1 MWQQIRTDLH
11 RHRGMN
17 QLFAI
22 VLGILVAMMYAIAAL
37 IEAQPLL
44 NQIGKGS
51 QMTSIFPAALVVVL
65 VVMMLF
71 SVMFMVYLNGLLIA
85 RREREFQ
92 LYRRLG
98 MPQWRLNSSLIGETL
113 ISGGVGLIGG
123 LLGGIVISKLLAMVL
138 LRLVDS
144 SQSVGLLVSPVA
156 IAEVAGVVLV
166 LLLALGGLR
175 AISASGR
182 DVMIKAEASP
192 EKAVVQPI
200 TAKLVIGA
208 IGGIGLLGWATW
220 VLAAL
225 FFWTTQF
232 VQWFGGNAGLGL
244 LFVSW
249 GIAEVIGVYL
259 VYACTLPLIIAM
271 HLKQQPHLTAKH
283 YLWLVAM
290 YKRLRVN
297 TQSLWLTTWLTTVTL
312 VMLGSAA
319 MLYQFGQ
326 AVVVQDVAQSILTT
340 KAGMPTV
347 KKQIQVGDVA
357 HTWELPTKLAAGR
370 VQLRMRNHSDKQEN
384 SLYQVIALRDYQ
396 RIRRH
401 QRDLPK
407 VTLHSHQTVMITI
420 GQTYYQTKGIG
431 GWDNA
436 GRQLTLSRTGEQLTL
451 KTITNVFPLG
461 GAGYFDRALVVSNH
475 VYDHLQAP
483 VDQLTGI
490 KLKPTARKRVESA
503 LLNTNTVDYVAYDHA
518 TLAGQKPIKHFKH
531 ATDTTI
537 DRDGIS
543 LRRPALHQMRVVF
556 GFLLFTM
563 TLLGVVF
570 MVATASILLLKQLV
584 SAHHARHTKV
594 TLRRLGMPAKDL
606 ADLQVAQVVSVFG
619 LPLVLGSFNA
629 ILGIRVLQMALDGSP
644 SSSVI
649 IAFGAYTL
657 VYVGFASITAMRLNQ
672 M

>member
-1 MWQQIRTDLH
+1 MWTQIKTDLH
-11 RHRGMN
+11 RHRGMH

-22 VLGILVAMMYAIAAL
+22 VLGVLVAMMYAVAAL

-51 QMTSIFPAALVVVL
+51 NMTSLFPAALVVVL

-85 RREREFQ
+85 RREQEFQ

-98 MPQWRLNSSLIGETL
+98 MPQWRLNISLVGETL
-113 ISGGVGLIGG
+113 ISGCAGLIGG
-123 LLGGIVISKLLAMVL
+123 IFGGIVISKLLAMGL

-144 SQSVGLLVSPVA
+144 AQSVGLLFSPVA
-156 IAEVAGVVLV
+156 IGEVAGVVLV

-175 AISASGR
+175 TISASGR
-182 DVMIKAEASP
+182 DVLVKAQTTP
-192 EKAVVQPI
+192 EKTVVQPI
-200 TAKLVIGA
+200 TAKMVIGA
-208 IGGIGLLGWATW
+208 VAGIGLFGWATW

-225 FFWTTQF
+225 FDWTSRLT
-232 VQWFGGNAGLGL
+232 QWFGVSAGLGS
-244 LFVSW
+244 LFVGW
-249 GIAEVIGVYL
+249 GLAEVIGVYL
-259 VYACTLPLIIAM
+259 LYACTLPMIIAL
-271 HLKQQPHLTAKH
+271 HLKQQRKMSAKH

-290 YKRLRVN
+290 YKRLRIN

-326 AVVVQDVAQSILTT
+326 AVVVQDVAQSILATQD
-340 KAGMPTV
+340 GMRRV
-347 KKQIQVGDVA
+347 KKHVA
-357 HTWELPTKLAAGR
+357 SKDIAKTWQLPTKLAAGR
-370 VQLRMRNHSDKQEN
+370 VKLRMRNNSDKQEN
-384 SLYQVIALRDYQ
+384 TLYQVIAVRDYQ
-396 RIRRH
+396 KIRHH
-401 QRDLPK
+401 QRNLPQ
-407 VTLHSHQTVMITI
+407 VTLKKHQTVMITI

-431 GWDNA
+431 GWSNA
-436 GRQLTLSRTGEQLTL
+436 GRKLTLTRTGEQLTV
-451 KTITNVFPLG
+451 KTITNQFPLG
-461 GAGYFDRALVVSNH
+461 GAGYFDRALVISNA
-475 VYDHLQAP
+475 VYDTLQAP

-490 KLKPTARKRVESA
+490 KLKPAARKRVESA
-503 LLNTNTVDYVAYDHA
+503 LLKTDQVDYVTYDHA
-518 TLAGQKPIKHFKH
+518 TLAGKQPIRFLKH
-531 ATDTTI
+531 ASSTSM
-537 DRDGIS
+537 DRDAIS

-556 GFLLFTM
+556 GFLLFIM

-584 SAHHARHTKV
+584 SGRHTQHIKT

-606 ADLQVAQVVSVFG
+606 AHLQVAQVVSVFG

-629 ILGIRVLQMALDGSP
+629 ILGIRVLQVALDGSP
-644 SSSVI
+644 SSSVG

-672 M
+672 L